1 MQEELKSCE
10 EINLVARQLNEED
23 QQQAEKL
30 RHELIQIVE
39 RSFPDKKKYIEQLQ
53 SLNFNESES
62 SDAKAYWQMQK
73 DNLLQLTLSIQEEL
87 KLQIKKQKQEKS
99 TKKQIENLQLEILR
113 LQNDSEKDL
122 ILEKNNHLYLQK
134 KYEFLKAKHEELEK
148 AYLNLL
154 GSKNQW
160 YWYLLITF
168 PLVFFILTFDSFI
181 YISYYNLLKFNVLVK
196 TGLAFAVISGML
208 YLPLQDKRVLILP
221 LIFFALIMILQLL

>member
-1 MQEELKSCE
+1 MQKKLKGCE
-10 EINLVARQLNEED
+10 DINLAARQLKEDD

-30 RHELIQIVE
+30 RHELTVIVE
-39 RSFPDKKKYIEQLQ
+39 RSFPEKIKYIQQLQ
-53 SLNFNESES
+53 SLNFTKPES
-62 SDAKAYWQMQK
+62 SEAKAYWQMQK

-87 KLQIKKQKQEKS
+87 KLQIKKQRQEKS
-99 TKKQIENLQLEILR
+99 TEKQIENLQLEILR
-113 LQNDSEKDL
+113 MQNDNEKDL
-122 ILEKNNHLYLQK
+122 ILERNNHLYLQK

-168 PLVFFILTFDSFI
+168 PLVFFILTFDSFL
-181 YISYYNLLKFNVLVK
+181 YVSYYNLLKFNVLVK

-208 YLPLQDKRVLILP
+208 YLPLRDKRILILP
-221 LIFFALIMILQLL
+221 LIFFTLIMILQLL